1 MAKESS
7 IALGNA
13 KVMNQDGTGEGWL
26 DILGGTVDLGSD
38 PWRQGENMKRVG
50 ENMTAESTEGFAV
63 CKGTAKLACAVKFYG
78 NVKEGAAPVPAPTP
92 DIVNPTEANAAVKA
106 GWEQMNDT
114 LANGA
119 TEKAVRAE
127 VDAVMEDTCL
137 NFDDKNRT
145 VAGFLLAIISSSLTA
160 KEKDA
165 LANAVVDRYAPFAE
179 VQQERKQEVDRTQHA
194 AASEACFAPA
204 SKNSILA
211 EVPSADTNAT
221 GTEA

>member
-1 MAKESS
+1 
-7 IALGNA
+7 
-13 KVMNQDGTGEGWL
+13 
-26 DILGGTVDLGSD
+26 
-38 PWRQGENMKRVG
+38 MKTVG

-78 NVKEGAAPVPAPTP
+78 NVKEGAAPVPAPTL
-92 DIVNPTEANAAVKA
+92 DIVNPTGANAAVKA

-114 LANGA
+114 LASGA
-119 TEKAVRAE
+119 TEKA

-145 VAGFLLAIISSSLTA
+145 VAGFLLAISSSLTA

-194 AASEACFAPA
+194 AVSEACFAPA